1 MSKEI
6 EIAVK
11 REETY
16 IENLCQIIKYC
27 PKVEGLESLDD
38 KTRRDLCDRMQYAA
52 MVDADAIRRDANF
65 AVNKLSEVLERTT
78 KMLEE
83 KEVFIS
89 DLCRREPC
97 RNCER
102 FNSGDPSKDMENSWI
117 AFREAHKDD
126 TSTEAYERW
135 LFEPI
140 APIAFK
146 KPEEEEKQ

>member
-1 MSKEI
+1 MNKEI
-6 EIAVK
+6 EIAVR
-11 REETY
+11 RERTH
-16 IENLCQIIKYC
+16 IQQLCDAIMCC
-27 PKVEGLESLDD
+27 PQSKGLDSLDE
-38 KTRRDLCDRMQYAA
+38 KTRRDLCDRIF
-52 MVDADAIRRDANF
+52 VDFTRDAENIRRDANY
-65 AVNKLSEVLERTT
+65 AVNKLSETLERTT
-78 KMLEE
+78 RMIQD
-83 KEVFIS
+83 KEAFI
-89 DLCRREPC
+89 DELYCREPR